1 MIHFISKVGKGLFT
15 GLVEDDKQIHLGQKT
30 LRAVSRRRMPSEVR
44 LVWLSLLILGLSIR
58 IRKKMDAMNLSL
70 PGKIIWVQNGAFF
83 TFFAIDYLKKIAEL
97 CKKDF
102 MISENG

>member
-1 MIHFISKVGKGLFT
+1 MIHFISKVGRGLFT
-15 GLVEDDKQIHLGQKT
+15 GLVEDDK
-30 LRAVSRRRMPSEVR
+30 
-44 LVWLSLLILGLSIR
+44 
-58 IRKKMDAMNLSL
+58 RKKMDAMNLSL
-70 PGKIIWVQNGAFF
+70 PGKIIWAQNGAFF